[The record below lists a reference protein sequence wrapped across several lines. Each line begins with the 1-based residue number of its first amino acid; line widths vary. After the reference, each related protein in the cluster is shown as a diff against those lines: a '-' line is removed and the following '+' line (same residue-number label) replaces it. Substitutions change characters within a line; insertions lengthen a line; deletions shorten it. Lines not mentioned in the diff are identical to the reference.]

1 MCPSERGPPAVTGLF
16 ASKATKRS
24 AAQNCSFV
32 PGNKIVEDARR
43 YGAKVLESPRM
54 AFKESLRGLGR
65 KRHDKAIIRVRHI
78 HREKVR
84 LLLHSGD
91 DHKSL
96 AEVGLCFT
104 SRMHQRHEHLA
115 TAQLF
120 SAHIVLDDGVAAGE
134 PICSPFSRS
143 KMRLAV

>member
-1 MCPSERGPPAVTGLF
+1 MAQFAVNVMCPSERGPPTVTGLF
-16 ASKATKRS
+16 SSSATKRP
-24 AAQNCSFV
+24 AAHNYDFV
-32 PGNKIVEDARR
+32 PGNKIEEDARR

-54 AFKESLRGLGR
+54 AFKESLGGLGW
-65 KRHDKAIIRVRHI
+65 KRHDKAIVRVRHI

-84 LLLHSGD
+84 LLLHSSND
-91 DHKSL
+91 DQSL

-134 PICSPFSRS
+134 LMFCF
-143 KMRLAV
+143 